1 VTPRA
6 LSDMTK
12 ARTFLGYLRADGG
25 VGVRNYLLVL
35 SITGLTGPVARRVA
49 RALPGARLVTMP
61 YGGGLLGEDRAVH
74 LRALAGFGRN
84 PNVGAVLL
92 IGSDPPKVAAL
103 AGEIR
108 AAGKPVAAVCLDDC
122 GHDAL
127 TLTDRAL
134 RAGARLHR
142 EISRQRRQPAP
153 LSALFVGAE
162 CGRSDPSSGIAAN
175 PLIGSVAD
183 SVVGLGG
190 RVVFG
195 ETLEWLGA
203 AHLLA
208 RRAATPEVAA
218 ALLQAVLRREA
229 VATRQGLD
237 LLGDNPGP
245 TNIAAG
251 LSTIEEKSLG
261 AIAKSGTA
269 AIAGVLGIG
278 EAPPA
283 PGLYAMDA
291 PAYSPESL
299 SGFVAA
305 GAQILLFSTGVGNSY
320 VSTLAPT
327 IKLSANPEAA
337 RTLAEQ
343 LDFDASALFEGRQ
356 TIGDATAALLDVVV
370 DVASGTLTWGEVL
383 DEGDEVVSRLGEA
396 L

>member
-1 VTPRA
+1 
-6 LSDMTK
+6 MTK
-12 ARTFLGYLRADGG
+12 ARTFLGYPRADGG

-49 RALPGARLVTMP
+49 RALPGARLITMP
-61 YGGGLLGEDRAVH
+61 YGGGLLGEDRAVN

-103 AGEIR
+103 AREIR

-183 SVVGLGG
+183 RVVGLGG

-203 AHLLA
+203 EHLLA

-218 ALLQAVLRREA
+218 ALMQAVLRREA
-229 VATRQGLD
+229 AATRQGLD